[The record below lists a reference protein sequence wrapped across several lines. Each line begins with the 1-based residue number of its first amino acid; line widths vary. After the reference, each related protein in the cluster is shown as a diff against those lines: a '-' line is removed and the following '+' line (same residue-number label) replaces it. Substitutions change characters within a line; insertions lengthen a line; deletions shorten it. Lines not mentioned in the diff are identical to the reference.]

1 MNDLLAV
8 IMRFDIKGWHFGF
21 STRWNLKRSNKAE
34 LVE

>member
-8 IMRFDIKGWHFGF
+8 IMRFDIKGLYIGF
-21 STRWNLKRSNKAE
+21 STRWNLKGSNKAD